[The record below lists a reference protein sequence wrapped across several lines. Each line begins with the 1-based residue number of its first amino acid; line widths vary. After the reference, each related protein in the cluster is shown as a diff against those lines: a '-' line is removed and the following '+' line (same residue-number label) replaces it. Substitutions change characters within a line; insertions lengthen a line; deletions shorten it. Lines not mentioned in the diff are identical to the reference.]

1 MAHLRKHDSDSTDP
15 DLSSH
20 WLVKDGQ
27 VLASLEVAESRAA
40 RTRGLLGRGGFTGAM
55 LFPKTKSVHSFG
67 MRFSL
72 DVAFLD
78 DENTVMRVVS
88 LPPNRVTGFHLHS
101 SAVLEA
107 ESGAFEAWG
116 IQQGDTLEITEEC
129 E

>member
-1 MAHLRKHDSDSTDP
+1 MAHHRKQDSSGT

-20 WLVKDGQ
+20 WLVKDGH
-27 VLASLEVAESRAA
+27 VLASLEVAESRTAK
-40 RTRGLLGRGGFTGAM
+40 TRGLLGRSGFAGAM

-67 MRFSL
+67 MQFVL

-78 DENTVMRVVS
+78 DENTVLRVIS

-116 IQQGDTLEITEEC
+116 IQPGDSLEITEAC
-129 E
+129 A

>member
-1 MAHLRKHDSDSTDP
+1 MAHLRRRNRSGPEFT
-15 DLSSH
+15 SH
-20 WLVKDGQ
+20 WLVKDGH
-27 VLASLEVAESRAA
+27 VLASVDVAETRAA
-40 RTRGLLGRGGFTGAM
+40 RTRGLLGRTGFGGAM

-67 MRFSL
+67 MQFSL

-78 DENTVMRVVS
+78 KENTVLRVIC
-88 LPPNRVTGFHLHS
+88 LAPNRLTGFHLHS

-116 IQQGDTLEITEEC
+116 IEPGDSLEITEEC

>member
-1 MAHLRKHDSDSTDP
+1 MPHFRRHNSSGPELT
-15 DLSSH
+15 SH
-20 WLVKDGQ
+20 WLMKDGH
-27 VLASLEVAESRAA
+27 VLASVDVAETRAA
-40 RTRGLLGRGGFTGAM
+40 RTRGLLGHKGFDGAM
-55 LFPKTKSVHSFG
+55 LFPRTKSVHSFG
-67 MRFSL
+67 MQFSL

-78 DENTVMRVVS
+78 EENIVIRVIS

-116 IQQGDTLEITEEC
+116 IEPGDSLEITEEC

>member
-1 MAHLRKHDSDSTDP
+1 MAQLRRQH
-15 DLSSH
+15 SSGRETSSR
-20 WLVKDGQ
+20 WLVKDGH

-40 RTRGLLGRGGFTGAM
+40 RTRGLLGRQGFAGAM
-55 LFPKTKSVHSFG
+55 LFPGTKSVHSFG
-67 MRFSL
+67 MQFVL

-78 DENTVMRVVS
+78 DENTVLRVIS

-116 IQQGDTLEITEEC
+116 IQPGDSLEITEES